1 MRTGERVTKMNK
13 YRNKKIKVGEKVYD
27 SKKEMRRHQQL
38 LLLEKNGEISDL
50 QMQVKFVLIPAQY
63 SNTEITKN
71 GKFKCLERECVYIA
85 DFVYKD
91 QNGQLVVEDV
101 KSKITRQNPT
111 YIIKRKL
118 MLYKHGLKITEI

>member
-27 SKKEMRRHQQL
+27 SKKEMRRYQQL

-50 QMQVKFVLIPAQY
+50 QMQVKYVLIPAQY
-63 SNTEITKN
+63 SKTELTKN

-85 DFVYKD
+85 DFTYKD
-91 QNGQLVVEDV
+91 QDGQLVVEDV

>member
-1 MRTGERVTKMNK
+1 MNK